1 MLVANELRKRF
12 GDVTALD
19 GCSLS
24 ARPGRVLGFLGA
36 NGAGKTTAMRAVFGL
51 VELDDGSVTWEGE
64 PIGPHQRVRFGYM
77 PEERGL
83 YPRMPVAEQLIYLA
97 RLHGLEDDAAE
108 QATRRRLEDVGL
120 VERAGDALQD
130 LSHGNQQRVQLAAA
144 VVHDPDL
151 LVLDEPFSGLDPL
164 GVESME
170 RVLRREAERGVAI
183 VFSSHQLDLVESL
196 CEDVVIAHRGRDV
209 LSGELDELRE
219 GSERRHVEV
228 AFADGNGWRPERAVP
243 GAELTGTAPG
253 GRMSLSVPA
262 DLDPERVLEA
272 AGEAGDVRA
281 FVFQPPRLSELFQ
294 EAVSA

>member
-1 MLVANELRKRF
+1 
-12 GDVTALD
+12 
-19 GCSLS
+19 
-24 ARPGRVLGFLGA
+24 
-36 NGAGKTTAMRAVFGL
+36 
-51 VELDDGSVTWEGE
+51 
-64 PIGPHQRVRFGYM
+64 
-77 PEERGL
+77 
-83 YPRMPVAEQLIYLA
+83 
-97 RLHGLEDDAAE
+97 
-108 QATRRRLEDVGL
+108 
-120 VERAGDALQD
+120 
-130 LSHGNQQRVQLAAA
+130 
-144 VVHDPDL
+144 
-151 LVLDEPFSGLDPL
+151 
-164 GVESME
+164 
-170 RVLRREAERGVAI
+170 VLRREAERGVAI

-196 CEDVVIAHRGRDV
+196 CEDVVIVHRGRDV